1 MTAKNQI
8 DQLIEEI
15 IDEKLQKLTKAD
27 IKAIVDE
34 AMPDLDQ
41 LIANKIKE
49 HFYQIGN
56 FLAEK
61 FKDSGE

>member
-1 MTAKNQI
+1 MTAKNPI
-8 DQLIEEI
+8 DQMIEEI
-15 IDEKLQKLTKAD
+15 IDEKLSKLTKAD
-27 IKAIVDE
+27 VREIVNE

-56 FLAEK
+56 FLVEK
-61 FKDSGE
+61 FKDPGE

>member
-1 MTAKNQI
+1 MTAMNPI
-8 DQLIEEI
+8 DQMIEEI
-15 IDEKLQKLTKAD
+15 IDEKLSKLTKAD
-27 IKAIVDE
+27 VREIVNE

-56 FLAEK
+56 FLVEK
-61 FKDSGE
+61 FKDPGE